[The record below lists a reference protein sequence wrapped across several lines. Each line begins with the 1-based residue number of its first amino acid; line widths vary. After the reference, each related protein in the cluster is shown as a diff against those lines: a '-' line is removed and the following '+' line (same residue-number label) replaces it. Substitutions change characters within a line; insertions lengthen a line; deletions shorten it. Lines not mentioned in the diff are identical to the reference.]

1 MNKKQIEANHMQ
13 ATLLAKKDNLITLF
27 YNVGLPSKFE
37 IIERQ
42 FVQHHG
48 PHTHMVCISNC
59 VVLV

>member
-1 MNKKQIEANHMQ
+1 MNKKQIEENNMQ
-13 ATLLAKKDNLITLF
+13 ATKLAKKDNLVTLF

-48 PHTHMVCISNC
+48 PHMHMVCISNC
-59 VVLV
+59 VVLA